1 MTDLPGNVQTCGVK
15 GHFAYARLQ
24 AGDADGVLDLVPVVG
39 LVVTLTPSPT
49 YLLDATASPP
59 TVIVPDPL
67 VLTTD
72 SNGDLRDVD
81 GNSTA
86 YVIASDDPDLNP
98 HDWTYTVSFAGT
110 AADRFRAYSA
120 AFPAGSTID
129 LSNIT
134 PVPSALGVSVSV
146 AQAAE
151 AAAAAYASAAAA
163 SAASITGT
171 VAEAVTAPLTGAV
184 TQGLYQR
191 TIPTHAA
198 LGGTTFIPL
207 AKDPSVSGRIWGARG
222 GTSFGK
228 IMWSDDNG
236 TTATIAT
243 DMPLSG
249 TAGAG
254 SMKFGTSYV
263 FLTQIGAG
271 ARGASL
277 WRSPLPA
284 ANGTGLSWT
293 KVFDLASP
301 PGGITTGDNSTFK
314 VGGLAVNGANVY
326 LGEYTAGGGGN
337 TGGGTQLYYSADS
350 GATWTVAKTWA
361 NAKHV
366 HDVRVING
374 VPWASLGDPQSGYT
388 DIGLWSAT
396 TAAATTWVQRNLF
409 GEGVGGNTYYPIG
422 FIPVTIGGATMI
434 ALEADGSKNL
444 GPLIFP
450 TQSLSGTRSLVDT
463 CRMPFTL
470 LGSMRCLTMTSEGN
484 LMWLHTGEGGSIG
497 NLDAVCIAKGPDF
510 SAPVILETVTSS
522 GGPWLGGA
530 FTREPIEDGQYIWIG
545 TSRIRKEKFI
555 GQ

>member
-1 MTDLPGNVQTCGVK
+1 MATSVVVSLAATMREIQVSKVGSVTTGETDYTLTAGAATLVLDPTGVDWCYRFAEHGPGGVVRFCVVPNA
-15 GHFAYARLQ
+15 GSVAYA
-24 AGDADGVLDLVPVVG
+24 DLVDVDPGTFLSTVEPPASWTVG
-39 LVVTLTPSPT
+39 LASKV
-49 YLLDATASPP
+49 DAVAGKG
-59 TVIVPDPL
+59 L
-67 VLTTD
+67 
-72 SNGDLRDVD
+72 
-81 GNSTA
+81 STND
-86 YVIASDDPDLNP
+86 Y
-98 HDWTYTVSFAGT
+98 T
-110 AADRFRAYSA
+110 AAEKA
-120 AFPAGSTID
+120 
-129 LSNIT
+129 
-134 PVPSALGVSVSV
+134 
-146 AQAAE
+146 
-151 AAAAAYASAAAA
+151 
-163 SAASITGT
+163 T
-171 VAEAVTAPLTGAV
+171 VALVAPLAVAPATGAQV

-207 AKDPSVSGRIWGARG
+207 AKDPNVAGRIWGARG
-222 GTSFGK
+222 GTAFGK
-228 IMWSDDNG
+228 IMFSDDHG
-236 TTATIAT
+236 DSATIAT

-254 SMKFGTSYV
+254 SMKFGSSYV
-263 FLTQIGAG
+263 FLTQIGSG

-337 TGGGTQLYYSADS
+337 SNGTQLYYSSDS
-350 GATWTVAKTWA
+350 GATWVSAKTWT

-374 VPWASLGDPQSGYT
+374 IPWVSLGDPQSGYT

-396 TAAATTWVQRNLF
+396 ASATSWVQRNLF
-409 GEGVGGNTYYPIG
+409 GEGIGGNTYYPIG
-422 FIPVTIGGATMI
+422 FIPITVNGVNMI
-434 ALEADGSKNL
+434 ALEADGAKNL

-450 TQSLSGTRSLVDT
+450 TQATSGTKALVELL
-463 CRMPFTL
+463 RMPITL
-470 LGSMRCLTMTSEGN
+470 LGSMRCLTLTSEGN

-497 NLDAVCIAKGPDF
+497 PTDSVCIAKGPDF

-522 GGPWLGGA
+522 GGPWVGGA
-530 FTREPIEDGQYIWIG
+530 LTREPIEDGQYIWIG
-545 TSRIRKEKFI
+545 TSRIRKEKFA